1 MNAAAVRGARRRG
14 IGRRRGAKAR
24 AVRTT
29 LTISSMISRLRTGS
43 TPILGLGGSIAIVR
57 FEEVA
62 HGTERREKNS
72 SSSTHMTR
80 KFTNNSFRFC
90 Y

>member
-1 MNAAAVRGARRRG
+1 MNAALMRGARRRG
-14 IGRRRGAKAR
+14 IGKQRGAKAR

-57 FEEVA
+57 FEVA
-62 HGTERREKNS
+62 HGTLSAEKK
-72 SSSTHMTR
+72 
-80 KFTNNSFRFC
+80 KFELANAHDTKIYEKQFPVL
-90 Y
+90 

>member
-1 MNAAAVRGARRRG
+1 MNAGRRAGQARRG
-14 IGRRRGAKAR
+14 IGTRWGTNAR

-57 FEEVA
+57 FEVA
-62 HGTERREKNS
+62 HGTLSAEKK
-72 SSSTHMTR
+72 
-80 KFTNNSFRFC
+80 KFELANAHDTKIYEKQFPVL
-90 Y
+90 

>member
-1 MNAAAVRGARRRG
+1 MNAALMRGARRRG
-14 IGRRRGAKAR
+14 IGKQRGAKAR

-57 FEEVA
+57 FEQVA

-72 SSSTHMTR
+72 SSR
-80 KFTNNSFRFC
+80 
-90 Y
+90 

>member
-1 MNAAAVRGARRRG
+1 MNAALMRGARRRG
-14 IGRRRGAKAR
+14 IGKQRGAKAR

-57 FEEVA
+57 FEVA
-62 HGTERREKNS
+62 HGTLSAEKKKIELANAHD
-72 SSSTHMTR
+72 T
-80 KFTNNSFRFC
+80 KIYEKQFPVL
-90 Y
+90 

>member
-1 MNAAAVRGARRRG
+1 MNAALMRGARRRG
-14 IGRRRGAKAR
+14 IGKQRGAKAR

-57 FEEVA
+57 FEVA
-62 HGTERREKNS
+62 HGTLSAEKK
-72 SSSTHMTR
+72 
-80 KFTNNSFRFC
+80 KFELTNAHDTKIYEKQFPVL
-90 Y
+90 

>member
-1 MNAAAVRGARRRG
+1 LNAALMRGARRRG
-14 IGRRRGAKAR
+14 IGKQRGAKAR

-57 FEEVA
+57 FEVA
-62 HGTERREKNS
+62 HGTLSAEKK
-72 SSSTHMTR
+72 
-80 KFTNNSFRFC
+80 KFELANAHDTKIYEKQFPVL
-90 Y
+90 

>member
-1 MNAAAVRGARRRG
+1 MNAALMRGARRRG
-14 IGRRRGAKAR
+14 IGKQRGAKAR

-57 FEEVA
+57 FEVA
-62 HGTERREKNS
+62 HGTLSAEKKIRALVNAHD
-72 SSSTHMTR
+72 T
-80 KFTNNSFRFC
+80 KI
-90 Y
+90 YE

>member
-1 MNAAAVRGARRRG
+1 MNAALVRGARRRG

-62 HGTERREKNS
+62 H
-72 SSSTHMTR
+72 STLR
-80 KFTNNSFRFC
+80 KIRARKRT
-90 Y
+90 

>member
-57 FEEVA
+57 FEVA
-62 HGTERREKNS
+62 HGTLSAEKK
-72 SSSTHMTR
+72 
-80 KFTNNSFRFC
+80 KFELANAHDTKIYEKQFPVL
-90 Y
+90 